1 MKKLSIFNELIN
13 MACREHANK
22 VGLFYM
28 NGGSRKKEPMMPKY
42 HRDRVLYRLAE
53 IQDKWEYQ

>member
-1 MKKLSIFNELIN
+1 

-28 NGGSRKKEPMMPKY
+28 SGGSRKKEPMMPKY
-42 HRDRVLYRLAE
+42 RRDRVLYRLAE